1 MRNFIVK
8 NQAEDPLDSVYPGC
22 LKRDVL
28 PQSRNASP
36 LGRVRVSTDRFGPQ
50 IIDAQIQGSKVVVR
64 GSYLERHQA
73 AQVPMQMAKASKT
86 FVEGLFA
93 YRGALQAFFYRR
105 LRTKV
110 DAADLVQE
118 VYLRMLRVGDPE
130 AIRNPEAYLFT
141 VAANLLKENVV
152 ADRRHAQEGAV
163 GAADGR
169 AALRLFAGFEAG
181 VQAPQRVARLC
192 EVIEELPLK
201 CSAAVILQ
209 YRDGLSHQ
217 DIAAQL
223 EVS

>member
-1 MRNFIVK
+1 M
-8 NQAEDPLDSVYPGC
+8 
-22 LKRDVL
+22 
-28 PQSRNASP
+28 
-36 LGRVRVSTDRFGPQ
+36 STDRFGPQ

-152 ADRRHAQEGAV
+152 ADRRHAQEVAV
-163 GAADGR
+163 ESAEGMP
-169 AALRLFAGFEAG
+169 ALTLLPGFEAA
-181 VQAPQRVARLC
+181 VDAPQRVARLC
-192 EVIEELPLK
+192 EVIEELPPK

-223 EVS
+223 EVSPRMVKRYLAQALSHCRRRMARLR